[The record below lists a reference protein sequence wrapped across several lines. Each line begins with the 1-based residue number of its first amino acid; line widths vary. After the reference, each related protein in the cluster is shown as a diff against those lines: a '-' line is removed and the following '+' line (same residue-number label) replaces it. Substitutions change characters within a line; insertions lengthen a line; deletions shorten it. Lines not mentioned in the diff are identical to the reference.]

1 MLKPEK
7 PPWQFSA
14 LRAGFVVL
22 AVPIAAVSALIVWR
36 LSFWRLINPT
46 LGFVTLL
53 ITLVVFSLMF
63 YFVLVWLFKHTEKIA
78 RRLPTSAREL
88 RRKRRAFFDNL
99 PK

>member
-1 MLKPEK
+1 MLKSEK

-14 LRAGFVVL
+14 LRAGFIVL
-22 AVPIAAVSALIVWR
+22 AVPIAAGLALIVWK

-46 LGFVTLL
+46 LGFVTLF
-53 ITLVVFSLMF
+53 ITSVVFSIAF
-63 YFVLVWLFKHTEKIA
+63 YLLLVWLFETAEVAK
-78 RRLPTSAREL
+78 RLPTSSREL